1 MSCCIFWRLIPCRS
15 LHLQI
20 FSSFL
25 WALFIV
31 ENTVSQGSLF
41 LWFMSESVLPM
52 FFSNVF
58 IVLTLTFRSLIH
70 LEFIFVYSVREYCN
84 CILIIISLKTCT
96 LFSIVAITN
105 LPFPEKCRR
114 VPFFYTF
121 SGTYCLLTFGQ
132 WWLWTVWANTLLF
145 PNFDLCFSNVK
156 QCWRLFMWFSFKG
169 CELSHHLKLATWM
182 PALF

>member
-1 MSCCIFWRLIPCRS
+1 MGQKRTCCILCQSVFC
-15 LHLQI
+15 
-20 FSSFL
+20 SFPKN
-25 WALFIV
+25 FIV
-31 ENTVSQGSLF
+31 
-41 LWFMSESVLPM
+41 
-52 FFSNVF
+52 SN
-58 IVLTLTFRSLIH
+58 LLFRSLIY